1 MVKIFYDKDASL
13 NSIKDKTI
21 AIIGY
26 GNQGRNQ
33 ALNLR
38 DSGMN
43 VIIGVRQGKS
53 WELALKENFKVYT
66 IDEASKLGDIIHILV
81 PDTTQPEI
89 YNKYIASN
97 LSENKALCFSHGFN
111 IHFKQIVPPSNIDVI
126 MIAPKSPGYLL
137 RQMYLKGFGV
147 PALVAIH
154 QNYTGKAKD
163 IALAIAKA
171 LGCTKAGVIET
182 TFKDE
187 TESDLIGEQCVL
199 VGGLIELIKNGFEV
213 LVELGYPPE
222 LAYFEACNEAKL
234 IMDLIYEKGMTGM
247 LQAVSDTAKHGG
259 LTRGPRVIDKKVKEN
274 MRKIAKEV
282 INGKYAKEWIKEDK
296 TGRKNLKRLLN
307 EIEKHQLE
315 IVGKKIR
322 KMAGIEK

>member
-1 MVKIFYDKDASL
+1 MVKVFYDKDISL
-13 NSIKDKTI
+13 DSIKDKII

-38 DSGMN
+38 DSGIE
-43 VIIGVRQGKS
+43 VIIGARKGES
-53 WELALKENFKVYT
+53 WDLALKENFKVYT

-81 PDTTQPEI
+81 PDTVQPEI

-111 IHFKQIVPPSNIDVI
+111 IHFKQIIPPSNIDVI

-147 PALVAIH
+147 PALIAIH
-154 QNYTGKAKD
+154 QNYTSKAKD
-163 IALAIAKA
+163 IALAMAKA
-171 LGCTKAGVIET
+171 LGCARAGVIET

-213 LVELGYPPE
+213 LIELGYPPE

-234 IMDLIYEKGMTGM
+234 IMDLIYEKGITGM

-259 LTRGPRVIDKKVKEN
+259 LTRGPRVIDKRVKEN
-274 MRKIAKEV
+274 MRKIAEEV
-282 INGKYAKEWIKEDK
+282 INGKYAKEWINEDN

-307 EIEKHQLE
+307 EIEKHPLE